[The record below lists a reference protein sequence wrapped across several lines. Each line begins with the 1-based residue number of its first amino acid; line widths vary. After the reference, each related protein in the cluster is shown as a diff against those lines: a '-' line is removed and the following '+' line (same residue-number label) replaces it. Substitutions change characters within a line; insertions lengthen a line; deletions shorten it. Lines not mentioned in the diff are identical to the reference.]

1 MRTLIPTWLLKWLV
15 TTLTILMV
23 PQLISGV
30 HVANFRTA
38 LAAGAVLGVLNLLV
52 RPLLILFTLPLTLF
66 SLGIFLLFINAFI
79 FEMAGWFVH
88 GFAVDSFGA
97 AFLAALIVSIVSWVM
112 NLSRETRNGAQVFV
126 VSQRG
131 SERSS
136 ESTGR
141 RKIIDLSERRPE
153 E

>member
-1 MRTLIPTWLLKWLV
+1 MRTLVPGWIVKWLV

-38 LAAGAVLGVLNLLV
+38 LAAGAVLGILNLLV

-79 FEMAGWFVH
+79 FEMAGWFVK
-88 GFAVDSFGA
+88 GFSVDSFGS
-97 AFLAALIVSIVSWVM
+97 AFLAALIVSAVSWVL
-112 NLSRETRNGAQVFV
+112 NLSRENRNGAQVFV
-126 VSQRG
+126 VSNRQTTRRG
-131 SERSS
+131 
-136 ESTGR
+136 T
-141 RKIIDLSERRPE
+141 RKIIDLNERRPVD
-153 E
+153 